1 MKLFVNNF
9 NIRTGTKGS
18 SGYHDVLAI
27 TIETNTDVLL
37 TTGFVECQRVGR
49 VWGFEITGT
58 QQVFAGHYVE
68 TDNTL
73 KFQKIGEKVHGYSYH
88 LFR

>member
-1 MKLFVNNF
+1 MFC
-9 NIRTGTKGS
+9 
-18 SGYHDVLAI
+18 
-27 TIETNTDVLL
+27 
-37 TTGFVECQRVGR
+37 FVECQRVGR

-73 KFQKIGEKVHGYSYH
+73 KFEKIGEKVHGYSYH